1 MTTLEQFLVKNK
13 LWYRFIEKPETI
25 HTADAAK
32 VAGINLNQLTKSL
45 VLISN
50 EKKLVM
56 AVIPGNCRLE
66 IPAIERLLG
75 IKKLNLV
82 PFNEAEK
89 YSGYLPGATPPVGH
103 RRKMEVVIDRKLLEY
118 ETIFGGGGDRDRL
131 VELKTED
138 VIELN
143 KAKIADISK

>member
-1 MTTLEQFLVKNK
+1 MTTLKQFLIKNK
-13 LWYRFIEKPETI
+13 LWYRFIKKPETI

-45 VLISN
+45 VLIDN

-75 IKKLNLV
+75 IKKLSLV
-82 PFNEAEK
+82 PFDEAEK

-103 RRKMEVVIDRKLLEY
+103 RRKMEVVIDRKLLEF
-118 ETIFGGGGDRDRL
+118 ETIFGGGGDRDKL
-131 VELKTED
+131 VELKVED
-138 VIELN
+138 IIKFNE
-143 KAKIADISK
+143 AKIAGISK